1 MIYFD
6 NSATT
11 YPKPKEVL
19 TKTYIA
25 MQNLSFNSGRGG
37 YAQSLAAAERI
48 FEVREKIGSMF
59 SFPPE
64 NVVFTKNCTEAL
76 NIAIKGS
83 VNRGDHIVISSLE
96 HNSVSRV
103 VQKLTD
109 DGYAQYDVANF
120 SYDDSETVRNFA
132 DKIKSNTTLVVCM
145 HSSNAFGVGFPIS
158 KIGKLCREKGIRFIV
173 DGAQGVGAA
182 DINAERDNID
192 VLCAPG
198 HKCLF
203 GAMGTGFL
211 AVRKGLDIKSFE
223 EGGTGSASLSL
234 KQPEFLPDRLE
245 AGTLNNSGIISI
257 GSGIDFINR
266 VGRDKIYRHEMM
278 IASYIYD
285 ALNNNPSVV
294 LYTLSPR
301 LSVDMPIISFNI
313 AGKSSEQVAADLAS
327 RGICVRG
334 GYHCTPLAHTHFG
347 TIDSGTVRVSPGYFN
362 TEAECYKFVNVVKNL

>member
-19 TKTYIA
+19 TKTYIS

-192 VLCAPG
+192 ILCAPG

>member
-19 TKTYIA
+19 TKTYVA

-109 DGYAQYDVANF
+109 DGYAQYDVADF
-120 SYDDSETVRNFA
+120 SYDDNETVRNFA

-192 VLCAPG
+192 ILCAPG

-211 AVRKGLDIKSFE
+211 AVRKGLDVKSFE

>member
-19 TKTYIA
+19 TKTYVA

-109 DGYAQYDVANF
+109 DGYAQYDVADF

-192 VLCAPG
+192 ILCAPG

-211 AVRKGLDIKSFE
+211 AVRKGLDVKSFE

-327 RGICVRG
+327 KGICVRG

>member
-192 VLCAPG
+192 ILCAPG

-211 AVRKGLDIKSFE
+211 AVRKGLDVKSFE

-285 ALNNNPSVV
+285 ALNNNPSAV
-294 LYTLSPR
+294 LYTLPPR

>member
-37 YAQSLAAAERI
+37 YAQSLAASERI

-192 VLCAPG
+192 ILCAPG

-301 LSVDMPIISFNI
+301 MSVDMPIISFNI

>member
-19 TKTYIA
+19 IKTYVA

-109 DGYAQYDVANF
+109 DGYAQYDVADF

-192 VLCAPG
+192 ILCAPG

-278 IASYIYD
+278 IATYIYD

-313 AGKSSEQVAADLAS
+313 AGKSSEQVASDLAS
-327 RGICVRG
+327 KGICVRG

>member
-19 TKTYIA
+19 TKTYVA

-192 VLCAPG
+192 ILCAPG

-327 RGICVRG
+327 KGICVRG

>member
-19 TKTYIA
+19 TKTYVA

-59 SFPPE
+59 SFPPD

-83 VNRGDHIVISSLE
+83 VNREDHIVISSLE

-109 DGYAQYDVANF
+109 DGYAQYDVADF
-120 SYDDSETVRNFA
+120 SYDDNETVRNFA

-192 VLCAPG
+192 ILCAPG

>member
-19 TKTYIA
+19 TKTYVA

-109 DGYAQYDVANF
+109 DGYAQYDVADF
-120 SYDDSETVRNFA
+120 SYDDNETVRNFA

-192 VLCAPG
+192 ILCAPG

>member
-19 TKTYIA
+19 TKTYVA

-83 VNRGDHIVISSLE
+83 VDRGDHIVISSLE

-109 DGYAQYDVANF
+109 DGYAQYDVADF
-120 SYDDSETVRNFA
+120 SYDDNETVRNFA

-182 DINAERDNID
+182 NINAERDNID
-192 VLCAPG
+192 ILCAPG

-211 AVRKGLDIKSFE
+211 AVRKGLDVKSFE

>member
-19 TKTYIA
+19 TKTYVA

-109 DGYAQYDVANF
+109 DGYAQYDVADF

-192 VLCAPG
+192 ILCAPG

-327 RGICVRG
+327 KGICVRG

>member
-37 YAQSLAAAERI
+37 YAQSLAASERI

-211 AVRKGLDIKSFE
+211 AVRKGLDVKSFE

-347 TIDSGTVRVSPGYFN
+347 TIDSGTVRVSLGYFN

>member
-37 YAQSLAAAERI
+37 YAQSLAASERI

-109 DGYAQYDVANF
+109 DGYAQYDVADF

-192 VLCAPG
+192 ILCAPG

-278 IASYIYD
+278 IATYIYD

-313 AGKSSEQVAADLAS
+313 AGKSSEQVASDLAS
-327 RGICVRG
+327 KGICVRG

>member
-19 TKTYIA
+19 TKTYVA

-109 DGYAQYDVANF
+109 DGYAQYDVADF

-192 VLCAPG
+192 ILCAPG

-285 ALNNNPSVV
+285 ALNNNPSAV
-294 LYTLSPR
+294 LYTLPPR

-313 AGKSSEQVAADLAS
+313 ADKSSEQVAADLAS
-327 RGICVRG
+327 KGICVRG
-334 GYHCTPLAHTHFG
+334 GYHCTLLAHTHFG

>member
-192 VLCAPG
+192 ILCAPG

-327 RGICVRG
+327 KGICVRG